1 MIRYFLNSSIGC
13 YYCLKIIFIFLFII
27 TSVSEIIYAQQTGTG
42 DVTYHIQNSV
52 LIPTQSGVDISAIV
66 VRNKSIEEPVP
77 VVLFYTTYH
86 QGEGDAIFAK
96 LAADRDYVGVVAYT
110 RGVRTNMEHYT
121 PYEHEQSDIYD
132 IIDWLSKQEWSNGE
146 VGMFGGSY
154 TGFSQWAATKKLH
167 PALKTIVPQVA
178 VMPGYDFPMQNNV
191 PLGFELN
198 WAQTNV
204 YQQEPVSGG
213 ILWDWYEKGYAYAK
227 LDSAAEFSNPTFQ
240 KWLRHSSYDD
250 YWKNLA
256 PSPEEYAEIDIP
268 VLTTTGYF
276 DGPQFSAVRYFQLH
290 NQYNSNAEHYLVIG
304 PYDHWGAQATPADT
318 LRGYVIDPVAKV
330 SMRNLAFDWLD
341 WVLKDAPKPEL
352 LKDRVNFQ
360 VMGTNSWMHEPT
372 IEAMSNEKMR
382 LYLDQRLLSEHI
394 PESQLYQ
401 KQIVDFADREDMN
414 NYFHPSLIIDSL
426 DASNGTVYKSDPF
439 QDDFIINGAFT
450 GELAAAINKRD
461 MDLSISFYEQMAD
474 GRYFFLSRY
483 LGRASYAKDNSQRE
497 LLTPGKKEAIPLNA
511 SHIISKKISEGSR
524 LVVVLNVNK
533 HPFEI
538 INYGSG
544 KEPAFETIDDAGE
557 PLEIRWF
564 NDSYIEIPVRNE

>member
-1 MIRYFLNSSIGC
+1 MNKVFILS
-13 YYCLKIIFIFLFII
+13 FIFLLVQHGSF
-27 TSVSEIIYAQQTGTG
+27 AQQPQSA
-42 DVTYHIQNSV
+42 DSAYHIENPV
-52 LIPTQSGVDISAIV
+52 LIPTESGVDISAIIV
-66 VRNKSIEEPVP
+66 QNKSNNEPVP

-96 LAADRDYVGVVAYT
+96 LAADRGYVGVVAYA
-110 RGVRTNMEHYT
+110 RGVRTNMEEYI

-132 IIDWLSKQEWSNGE
+132 IIDWLSKQEWSNGD

-154 TGFSQWAATKKLH
+154 TGFSQWSAVKNMH

-178 VMPGYDFPMQNNV
+178 IMPGYDFPMQNNV

-198 WAQTNV
+198 WAQTNI
-204 YQQEPVSGG
+204 YQQEPVNGG
-213 ILWDWYEKGYAYAK
+213 VLWDWYEKGFAYAE
-227 LDSAAEFSNPTFQ
+227 LDSAAGFPNPIFQ
-240 KWLRHSSYDD
+240 KWLSHPSYDD
-250 YWKNLA
+250 YWKSLV
-256 PSPEEYAEIDIP
+256 PSSSEYAEINIP
-268 VLTTTGYF
+268 VLTTTGYY

-290 NQYNSNAEHYLVIG
+290 NRYNPDAEHYLVIG
-304 PYDHWGAQATPADT
+304 PYDHWGGQSTPADT

-341 WVLKDAPKPEL
+341 WVLKDAQKPKL
-352 LKDRVNFQ
+352 LKDKVNFQ
-360 VMGTNSWMHEPT
+360 VMGTNTWRHEPS
-372 IEAMSNEKMR
+372 IEAMSNKTLR
-382 LYLDQRLLSEHI
+382 LYLDQGRMV
-394 PESQLYQ
+394 
-401 KQIVDFADREDMN
+401 KQDPKINSYLTQTVDFADREDMN

-426 DASNGTVYKSDPF
+426 DASNGTVYKSEPF

-450 GELAAAINKRD
+450 GELVAAINKRD

-483 LGRASYAKDNSQRE
+483 LGRASYAKDNSRRE
-497 LLTPGKKEAIPLNA
+497 LLSPGTKESIPLNA
-511 SHIISKKISEGSR
+511 SHIISKKINEGSR

-544 KEPAFETIDDAGE
+544 KQPAFETTQDAGE

-564 NDSYIEIPVRNE
+564 NKSYIEIPVWRE

>member
-1 MIRYFLNSSIGC
+1 MNFSLLQFISIRR
-13 YYCLKIIFIFLFII
+13 IIFLSFLLIALQPTGF
-27 TSVSEIIYAQQTGTG
+27 AQQSQLA
-42 DVTYHIQNSV
+42 DSLYHIENPV
-52 LIPTQSGVDISAIV
+52 LITTQSGIDISAII
-66 VRNKSIEEPVP
+66 VRKKKIDEPLP

-96 LAADRDYVGVVAYT
+96 LAAERDFVGVVAYA
-110 RGVRTNMEHYT
+110 RGVRTNMDEYS

-154 TGFSQWAATKKLH
+154 TGFAQWASTKKLH

-198 WAQTNV
+198 WAHTNI

-213 ILWDWYEKGYAYAK
+213 LLWDWYEKGYAYAK
-227 LDSAAEFSNPTFQ
+227 LDSAAGFPNPIFQ
-240 KWLRHSSYDD
+240 EWLSHPSYDE
-250 YWKNLA
+250 YWKSLV
-256 PSPEEYAEIDIP
+256 PTPEEYAEIDIP

-276 DGPQFSAVRYFQLH
+276 DGPQISAVRYFELH
-290 NQYNSNAEHYLVIG
+290 NRYNPGAEHYLVIG
-304 PYDHWGAQATPADT
+304 PYDHWGAQANAADT
-318 LRGYVIDPVAKV
+318 LRGYVIDPAAKV
-330 SMRNLAFDWLD
+330 SMRNLALDWLE
-341 WVLKDAPKPEL
+341 WVLKDAPKPVL
-352 LKDRVNFQ
+352 LKDKVNLQ
-360 VMGTNSWMHEPT
+360 VMGTNTWRHGPS
-372 IEAMSNEKMR
+372 IEALSSNTLR
-382 LYLDQRLLSEHI
+382 LFLDQGELAAER
-394 PESQLYQ
+394 PRDESYQ
-401 KQIVDFADREDMN
+401 KQTVDFANRKDMN

-439 QDDFIINGAFT
+439 QDNFNINGAFT
-450 GELAAAINKRD
+450 GKLTVAINKRD
-461 MDLSISFYEQMAD
+461 MDLSLSFYEQLAN

-483 LGRASYAKDNSQRE
+483 LGRASYANDNSQRE
-497 LLTPGKKEAIPLNA
+497 LLTPGKKEAIPLKA

-544 KEPAFETIDDAGE
+544 KQPAYETISDAGE

-564 NDSYIEIPVRNE
+564 NDSYIEIPVKYN